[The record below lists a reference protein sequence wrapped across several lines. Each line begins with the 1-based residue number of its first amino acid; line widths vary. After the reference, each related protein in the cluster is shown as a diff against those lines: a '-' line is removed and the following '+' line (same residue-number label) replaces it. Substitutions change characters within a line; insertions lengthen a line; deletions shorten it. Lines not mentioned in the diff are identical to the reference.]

1 MLILSTTLAKG
12 RSLRSVVSNLNSTTI
27 FQMILCQI
35 VMILTFY
42 FGGG

>member
-1 MLILSTTLAKG
+1 
-12 RSLRSVVSNLNSTTI
+12 
-27 FQMILCQI
+27 MILCQI